1 MANTNRAEVR
11 NAIHSRIRRKV
22 RGSTDRPRLAIYRS
36 LNHIYAQVIDD
47 RMGQTLVSASSTEKD
62 LRTGTGGNLDAARRI
77 GQVIAERALAK
88 GIEQVV
94 FDRGGYLYHGRIK
107 ALTDAA
113 RAAGLN
119 KNEVVAEPEAA
130 EEPAAEVAEPTEKKS
145 KKKKQE

>member
-1 MANTNRAEVR
+1 MRT
-11 NAIHSRIRRKV
+11 AIHSRIRRKV
-22 RGSTDRPRLAIYRS
+22 KGNTERPRLAIYRS

-47 RMGQTLVSASSTEKD
+47 RVGQTLVSASSTEKD
-62 LRTGTGGNLDAARRI
+62 LRTGAGGNLDAARRI
-77 GQVIAERALAK
+77 GQLIAERAIAK

-94 FDRGGYLYHGRIK
+94 FDRGGYLYHGRVK

-119 KNEVVAEPEAA
+119 KNEAVAEVEAEAPAAEPEQ
-130 EEPAAEVAEPTEKKS
+130 PTEKKS

>member
-11 NAIHSRIRRKV
+11 SAIHSRIRRKV
-22 RGSTDRPRLAIYRS
+22 KGSTERPRLAIYRS

-47 RMGQTLVSASSTEKD
+47 RVGTTLVSASSTEKD
-62 LRTGTGGNLDAARRI
+62 LRAGTGGNLDAARRI
-77 GQVIAERALAK
+77 GQAIAERAIAK

-119 KNEVVAEPEAA
+119 KNEVVAEPETS
-130 EEPAAEVAEPTEKKS
+130 EEPAAEVAEPKEKKS

>member
-1 MANTNRAEVR
+1 MRS
-11 NAIHSRIRRKV
+11 AIHSRIRRKV
-22 RGSTDRPRLAIYRS
+22 KGNTERPRLAIYRS

-47 RMGQTLVSASSTEKD
+47 RLGQTLVSASSTEKD
-62 LRTGTGGNLDAARRI
+62 LRAGTGGNLDAARRI
-77 GQVIAERALAK
+77 GQVIAERAIAK

-94 FDRGGYLYHGRIK
+94 FDRGGYLYHGRVK

-119 KNEVVAEPEAA
+119 KNEVVAEPEAEA
-130 EEPAAEVAEPTEKKS
+130 PAAEPEQPTEKKS

>member
-1 MANTNRAEVR
+1 MPNTNRALVR
-11 NAIHSRIRRKV
+11 TAIHQRIRRKV
-22 RGSTDRPRLAIYRS
+22 EGNTERPRLAIYRS

-47 RMGQTLVSASSTEKD
+47 RQGQTLVSASSTEKD
-62 LRTGTGGNLDAARRI
+62 LRGNTGGNLEAARRI
-77 GQVIAERALAK
+77 GQAIAERALAK

-119 KNEVVAEPEAA
+119 KNEIVADA
-130 EEPAAEVAEPTEKKS
+130 EEKQEEAPVETVEKKPRKKS
-145 KKKKQE
+145 KE